1 MKKRIR
7 KKRLKMQSIVE
18 MKHMN
23 DTAEDS
29 DVRRYLEHVQRL
41 QAEFDNYRRRVQRE
55 KDTVADK
62 ARMGLLSSF
71 LVILDTLRIAVE
83 HANSIPGEMT
93 PHQEGFRLILR
104 QFEDFLEKEGVTDM
118 NAEGKPFDPK
128 YHEAMLVEPAPE
140 GKAGMVARELR
151 KGYMY
156 KDVVLRPA
164 QVSVYQ

>member
-7 KKRLKMQSIVE
+7 KKRLKMQNVVE
-18 MKHMN
+18 MKHMT

-83 HANSIPGEMT
+83 HANSAPGEMT
-93 PHQEGFRLILR
+93 AHQEGFRLILR

-140 GKAGMVARELR
+140 GKAGIVARELR